1 MNHLVLKACHRPEM
15 LGILLGEAVDFWRAY
30 RDRIDWEDADAL
42 GSRVTCLL
50 PMLMLAR
57 VDGKSPV
64 EYLDQEVVPRVRKT
78 ALALIEAPCG
88 SVQELVAQIS
98 NNFEE
103 LIRDKN

>member
-1 MNHLVLKACHRPEM
+1 M

-30 RDRIDWEDADAL
+30 RDRVSWEDADAL
-42 GSRVTCLL
+42 GSRVASLL

-64 EYLDQEVVPRVRKT
+64 EYLDQEVAPRVRKT
-78 ALALIEAPCG
+78 ALASIVTPCG

-98 NNFEE
+98 NYFEE
-103 LIRDKN
+103 LIRDEN